1 MPHFKVNSRPF
12 WDGVVMHPRG
22 TILDIDREDY
32 GQLLC
37 LDFVPMDEQA
47 KRDIEDAKRR
57 CLDKIADDVEEVTGK
72 RPKLKFNPL
81 YLEERGELNPNDRDE
96 LRKLTPRG
104 ARVVTKIA
112 KEESKVVRP
121 GSAGA
126 VPPRGSVEPEVTP
139 DDLGP
144 LVPKQKS
151 GKRARKAG

>member
-96 LRKLTPRG
+96 LTGVGRRG
-104 ARVVTKIA
+104 APARLGRA
-112 KEESKVVRP
+112 GSHAGRP
-121 GSAGA
+121 GTAGTQAEEWEAGEEGGLRCRSKARPRSATWPSA
-126 VPPRGSVEPEVTP
+126 TP
-139 DDLGP
+139 G
-144 LVPKQKS
+144 
-151 GKRARKAG
+151 